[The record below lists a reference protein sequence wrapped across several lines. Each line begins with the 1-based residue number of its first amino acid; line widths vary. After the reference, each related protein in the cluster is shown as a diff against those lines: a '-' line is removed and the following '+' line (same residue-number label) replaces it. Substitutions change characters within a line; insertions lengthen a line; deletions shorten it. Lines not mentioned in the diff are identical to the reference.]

1 MNNRKAIVL
10 NDKSVKTIGRTYL
23 YNDTLWAAFSGA
35 GAEFIFTGK
44 KLEITVT
51 GDFASTAGN
60 DENYARIAIYVDN
73 ERVVDDMLDE
83 KEKTYKVLES
93 ESAECR
99 NVRVI
104 KLSECAMSTFGIKPV
119 MIAENEKIEPAPAKN
134 IKMEFIGDSITCGY
148 GVDDPDK
155 EHHFKTATEDV
166 TKAYAYKTALALN
179 ADYSMVSVSG
189 YGIISG
195 FTNDGNKIPEQTI
208 PQYYDKLGFSYNK
221 FADSITVSET
231 EWDFER
237 YKPDIIVINLGTND
251 MNYATTDERKAE
263 FEDGYLDFLK
273 KVRSLNP
280 DSYIFQTY
288 GVMGTS
294 LEENIENVRR
304 KYMSETGDERI
315 TFIPLTMQD
324 EDADGIVADW
334 HPSPRTHS
342 LVSQKVTAA
351 IKKNSRL
358 QITVRLSL
366 TALAYP
372 HYLNV
377 CGCQNRQFSKMT

>member
-93 ESAECR
+93 ESTECR
-99 NVRVI
+99 NVRII

-119 MIAENEKIEPAPAKN
+119 MIAEDEKIEPAPAKN

-231 EWDFER
+231 EWNFER

-324 EDADGIVADW
+324 WEKRLNSFIEMFDYGILQDAGK
-334 HPSPRTHS
+334 
-342 LVSQKVTAA
+342 VSAEIAKLHAETEFEKYRVIQDRLFMSDFDKYMLELEENT
-351 IKKNSRL
+351 KK
-358 QITVRLSL
+358 
-366 TALAYP
+366 
-372 HYLNV
+372 
-377 CGCQNRQFSKMT
+377 

>member
-23 YNDTLWAAFSGA
+23 YNDTLWLAFSGA

-99 NVRVI
+99 NVRII

-119 MIAENEKIEPAPAKN
+119 MIAEDEKIEPAPAKN

-195 FTNDGNKIPEQTI
+195 FTNDGNKIPQQTI

-251 MNYATTDERKAE
+251 MSYATTDERKAE

-324 EDADGIVADW
+324 WEKRLNSFIEMFDYGILQDAGK
-334 HPSPRTHS
+334 
-342 LVSQKVTAA
+342 VSAEIAKLHAETEFEKYRIIQDRLFMSDYDRYLLELEEKT
-351 IKKNSRL
+351 KK
-358 QITVRLSL
+358 
-366 TALAYP
+366 
-372 HYLNV
+372 
-377 CGCQNRQFSKMT
+377 